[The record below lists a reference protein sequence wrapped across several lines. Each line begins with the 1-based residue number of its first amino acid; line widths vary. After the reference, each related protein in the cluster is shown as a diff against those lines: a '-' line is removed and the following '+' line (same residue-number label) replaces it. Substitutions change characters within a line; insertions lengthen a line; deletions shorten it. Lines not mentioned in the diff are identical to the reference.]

1 MIPTIVLIGADKG
14 GVGKTM
20 TARALLEYVL
30 ARGIKARAF
39 DSEAGKGDLARFASA
54 EIVDLRDVQDQM
66 RVFDGVCAGELT
78 IVDLR
83 ATLLS
88 PTLQAF
94 DEAKL
99 LDAVRA
105 GNMRLVLLHVL
116 GPTFG
121 SITEIAAAAA
131 KIGGS
136 AKHLLVK
143 NHIND
148 TQFFAWDEGSR
159 AELAKM
165 SESTI
170 DMPQLAEIA
179 CETLQK
185 RGGSFLSFAEDVK
198 ESAVLRGRVRSWLEK
213 VWREFD
219 RVNLLGSDAR

>member
-1 MIPTIVLIGADKG
+1 MIVVVGNIKG

-20 TARALLEYVL
+20 TARALLDYVSS
-30 ARGIKARAF
+30 RGVKVRAF
-39 DSEAGKGDLARFASA
+39 DSEPKGDLVRFAEA
-54 EIVDLRDVQDQM
+54 AQVIDITDVQDQM

-219 RVNLLGSDAR
+219 RVTLLGSDAR

>member
-20 TARALLEYVL
+20 TARALLDYVSS
-30 ARGIKARAF
+30 RGVKVRAF
-39 DSEAGKGDLARFASA
+39 DSEPKGDLVRFAEA
-54 EIVDLRDVQDQM
+54 AQVIDITDVQDQM

-99 LDAVRA
+99 LDEVRA

-121 SITEIAAAAA
+121 SIAEIAAAATM
-131 KIGGS
+131 IGSS
-136 AKHLLVK
+136 ARHLLVK
-143 NHIND
+143 NHVND
-148 TQFFAWDEGSR
+148 TPFFAWDEGSR

-165 SESTI
+165 AGVTI
-170 DMPQLAEIA
+170 DMPKLTERA
-179 CETLQK
+179 CEALQK
-185 RGGSFLSFAEDVK
+185 RGGSFTAFAADVG
-198 ESAVLRGRVRSWLEK
+198 ESPVLRGLVRSWLEK

-219 RVNLLGSDAR
+219 RVTLLGSDAR